1 MNGIYYFLYTSQYKI
16 MFIVE
21 LFKYRK
27 LRKLIDKIDR
37 EEQIFDNFSK
47 LFQSNFK
54 TDWIGRRY
62 TVLNP
67 RVQGIDKDDTSGISS
82 QIFEFTEQGMRDS
95 IFIEKWCMDR
105 IRAASLYIVNK
116 QLLDVLTY
124 SIERIDDNENYLF
137 ILKPILFDDLKDSF
151 RKFIKRTLWAIGIL
165 ALILIGITIF

>member
-1 MNGIYYFLYTSQYKI
+1 MLII
-16 MFIVE
+16 E

-27 LRKLIDKIDR
+27 LRKLIDKIDS
-37 EEQIFDNFSK
+37 EERIFDNFSK
-47 LFQSNFK
+47 LFQSKFK
-54 TDWIGRRY
+54 VDWIGRRY

-67 RVQGIDKDDTSGISS
+67 RIQGIDKDGTSGISS

-137 ILKPILFDDLKDSF
+137 ILKPILFDDLKDAF
-151 RKFIKRTLWAIGIL
+151 RKFVRRTLFTLGAVALVIGIL
-165 ALILIGITIF
+165 IFI

>member
-1 MNGIYYFLYTSQYKI
+1 ML
-16 MFIVE
+16 IVE

-27 LRKLIDKIDR
+27 LRKLIDKIDN

-47 LFQSNFK
+47 LFQSKFK

-67 RVQGIDKDDTSGISS
+67 RIQGIDKDDTSGISS

-105 IRAASLYIVNK
+105 VRAASLYIVNK

-124 SIERIDDNENYLF
+124 SIERLDDNENFLF
-137 ILKPILFDDLKDSF
+137 VLKPYLFDDLKDAF
-151 RKFIKRTLWAIGIL
+151 RKFVRRTLFTLGAVALVIGIL
-165 ALILIGITIF
+165 IFI